1 MWHPILIILLASS
14 MLAGC
19 ASLSPQPVEKV
30 ARTAPSE
37 LMLSC
42 LPPEAL
48 ADASMGALLESYV
61 ETSARLH
68 LCKARHEALTNFVK
82 AEIKP

>member
-1 MWHPILIILLASS
+1 MWHPILIFMLVAS

-19 ASLSPQPVEKV
+19 ASLNPQPVEKV
-30 ARTAPSE
+30 ARTVPSE

-42 LPPEAL
+42 LPPEEPKGTVG
-48 ADASMGALLESYV
+48 DLLNSYV

-68 LCKARHEALTNFVK
+68 ACKARHEALSEFVK
-82 AEIKP
+82 AEVKP